1 MRKYYKQNKNIIVKV
16 LYIISF
22 IIGLY
27 TLFTIYNS
35 YTYISGLV
43 SNKGLVVSKQL
54 GSVVSYYMNSS
65 MPYVFYTIS
74 IWGIGYIIHK
84 LDNFSIHEINNKKKP
99 VEMNSDVEEA
109 EEELDYFLKTLK
121 DKPDIEQI

>member
-1 MRKYYKQNKNIIVKV
+1 MRKYYKLNKNIIVKV

-43 SNKGLVVSKQL
+43 SNNGLVVSKQL

-74 IWGIGYIIHK
+74 IWGLGYIIHK
-84 LDNFSIHEINNKKKP
+84 LDNFSIHKIDNKNEA

-109 EEELDYFLKTLK
+109 EEELDYFVKTLK
-121 DKPDIEQI
+121 DEKDIE